1 MYVSKLTIKNFRC
14 FNNEFVIDFKSG
26 MNVIIGG
33 NNSGKTTI
41 FKAIE
46 LVFGRTHSKS
56 LTIDDFNKSYE
67 DFLTPPSIEISIIL
81 STEETDSEEDKALI
95 AGWLTKFDTN
105 WEATLT
111 FKYFLPE
118 SNLIEYELLMSK
130 ASSKEEKW
138 FVIEKLLPKFVYRIF
153 GGNPINK
160 LKADPEMLEKI
171 HCEVLGALRDVDSK
185 MASGKSY
192 LLKQVLLHFKDKKTE
207 MIEAETED
215 IEEAP
220 LTPEEEFN
228 SNAKT
233 LVSNLVERIDVTD
246 ILKLAKNTGASVG
259 GEPSLR
265 GTLSEADVLSILNLI
280 LKTDKNLE
288 IPIGNNGLGYNN
300 LIYISLILAKF
311 KVITSESQGENA
323 KTFPILLIEE
333 PEAHLHPALQYN
345 FLKFLQKEVKSGVS
359 GKQIFI
365 TTHSTQITSAVDLD
379 SIICIEQN
387 EAGKLVAKYPAKVF
401 SDSED
406 DIKSKKYIERF
417 LDATKSAMLF
427 SKSVLLVEGM
437 AELILFPVFAERLGY
452 SLEEQ
457 HISIVKV
464 DSVSFRHFLKLFGAG
479 IEDDR
484 IIFALCKKVAC
495 VTDKDPLKKQK
506 VKNARW
512 KKSWPYEINTDIDNF
527 DYQDMSFTLRN
538 LIATDRT
545 ANAEI
550 FYNKK
555 IYGKTL
561 EFDLAWENFN
571 NEFFIRDLDLQEE
584 IVGKIHS
591 ISDVEERK
599 RAEVATKFL
608 EYADNQKGEV
618 AFELAYQLK
627 DSQTEMSL
635 IIPGYI
641 EEAIKWVSLK

>member
-1 MYVSKLTIKNFRC
+1 MYISKLSIKNFRC
-14 FNNEFVIDFKSG
+14 FNEDFIIDFKPG

-41 FKAIE
+41 FKALE
-46 LVFGRTHSKS
+46 LVLGKSYSKS

-118 SNLIEYELLMSK
+118 SSLSEYEQLMSK

-153 GGNPINK
+153 GGNPINN
-160 LKADPEMLEKI
+160 LRADPEILEKI

-207 MIEAETED
+207 KIEAED
-215 IEEAP
+215 VEEAF

-228 SNAKT
+228 SNAKA
-233 LVSNLVERIDVTD
+233 LVGNLVERIDVTD

-265 GTLSEADVLSILNLI
+265 GTLSESDVLSILNLI

-345 FLKFLQKEVKSGVS
+345 FLKFLQKEVKSGES

-387 EAGKLVAKYPAKVF
+387 ETGKLVAKYPAKVF

-406 DIKSKKYIERF
+406 DIKSKKFIERF

-452 SLEEQ
+452 ALEEQ

-464 DSVSFRHFLKLFGAG
+464 DSASFKHFLKLFGAG
-479 IEDDR
+479 INEDR
-484 IIFALCKKVAC
+484 IIFALSKRVAC
-495 VTDKDPLKKQK
+495 VTDKDPLKKKK

-512 KKSWPYEINTDIDNF
+512 KKSWPYEINTDIENF
-527 DYQDMSFTLRN
+527 DYQDISFTLSN
-538 LIATDRT
+538 LIATDKT
-545 ANAEI
+545 GNIEI
-550 FYNKK
+550 FYNQNDS
-555 IYGKTL
+555 GKTL
-561 EFDLAWENFN
+561 EFDLAWENYD
-571 NEFFIRDLDLQEE
+571 NEFFIRDIELQEE
-584 IVGKIHS
+584 IVSKIQL
-591 ISDVEERK
+591 IPNAEDRK

-608 EYADNQKGEV
+608 EDVDNQKGEV

-627 DSQTEMSL
+627 DSKTEMSL